1 MRIQRVD
8 NTQFGALIRIKTPE
22 ELLAQANQMI
32 THMSPEQRGLAAA
45 ASSSGMSTSGSGLMT
60 LGTASNT
67 AATTSDVIASAHFL
81 KASGIDSF
89 GIAPSAIAR
98 SAPYMTPETIVSSQV
113 HPETAGTI
121 FSGLGGWIHSHFKL
135 FNNRPKKIP
144 S

>member
-32 THMSPEQRGLAAA
+32 THMPPEQRGLAVA

-89 GIAPSAIAR
+89 GIAPSAIAK
-98 SAPYMTPETIVSSQV
+98 SAPYMTPETIASSQA
-113 HPETAGTI
+113 HPETAGTV
-121 FSGLGGWIHSHFKL
+121 FSGLGAWIHSHFKL
-135 FNNRPKKIP
+135 FDNRPRKIP

>member
-32 THMSPEQRGLAAA
+32 THMSPEQRGFAVA
-45 ASSSGMSTSGSGLMT
+45 ASSSGMSTSGCGLVT
-60 LGTASNT
+60 LGTTLNT

-81 KASGIDSF
+81 KASGVDSF
-89 GIAPSAIAR
+89 GISPSTIAK
-98 SAPYMTPETIVSSQV
+98 SAPYMTPETVASSQA
-113 HPETAGTI
+113 HPETAVTI
-121 FSGLGGWIHSHFKL
+121 FSGLGGWLHSHFKL
-135 FNNRPKKIP
+135 FDNRPKKIP

>member
-32 THMSPEQRGLAAA
+32 THMSPEQRGFAAA
-45 ASSSGMSTSGSGLMT
+45 ASSSGMSTSGCGLVT
-60 LGTASNT
+60 LGTTLNT

-81 KASGIDSF
+81 KASGVDSF
-89 GIAPSAIAR
+89 GISPSAIAK
-98 SAPYMTPETIVSSQV
+98 SAPYMTPETVASSQA

-135 FNNRPKKIP
+135 FDNRQKKVP